1 MSDLPP
7 EAADQPS
14 PAPLSPG
21 GSRRAIA
28 IVVGSLLV
36 AIIGG
41 LFVWQALSDSDDGG
55 GDDVTVL
62 SPREDFLFQPADAPG
77 PDPFTRSVAN
87 VLVDVE
93 DEGLR
98 SGVVVAGPG
107 LYGGTNENVCDVDQL
122 IEFLRENPDMARA
135 WAEVQGLTVAEL
147 EDYLRSLE
155 PAILLENTLVTN
167 HGYRNGRA
175 TPFQAVLEAGTAVL
189 VDEDGIPRARCA
201 CGNPLIPPDTP
212 GEEPPTTSIPDV
224 PTTTVTECPPTPPYG
239 FQESDG
245 GWILE
250 TEEGVYRWYEES
262 RTWVATDGSE
272 ATYEDETL
280 VPGYREECYPCPEDS
295 SGSSSYEYRD
305 GTYRTPEDVAEA
317 EGEPRGAEA
326 RVECEQ
332 SGGHVRLLVI

>member
-7 EAADQPS
+7 DAADQPS
-14 PAPLSPG
+14 PAQLSPG

-28 IVVGSLLV
+28 LLV
-36 AIIGG
+36 ASIGG

-175 TPFQAVLEAGTAVL
+175 TPFQAVLETAFHEHVAPAGT
-189 VDEDGIPRARCA
+189 
-201 CGNPLIPPDTP
+201 
-212 GEEPPTTSIPDV
+212 
-224 PTTTVTECPPTPPYG
+224 
-239 FQESDG
+239 
-245 GWILE
+245 
-250 TEEGVYRWYEES
+250 
-262 RTWVATDGSE
+262 
-272 ATYEDETL
+272 
-280 VPGYREECYPCPEDS
+280 
-295 SGSSSYEYRD
+295 
-305 GTYRTPEDVAEA
+305 
-317 EGEPRGAEA
+317 
-326 RVECEQ
+326 
-332 SGGHVRLLVI
+332 H

>member
-7 EAADQPS
+7 DAADQPS
-14 PAPLSPG
+14 SAALSPG

-41 LFVWQALSDSDDGG
+41 LFAWQALSDSDDGG
-55 GDDVTVL
+55 DDDVTVL

-77 PDPFTRSVAN
+77 PDPFTPSVAN

-122 IEFLRENPDMARA
+122 IEFLRENPDMALA

-155 PAILLENTLVTN
+155 PAILLENTLVTKDLKS
-167 HGYRNGRA
+167 
-175 TPFQAVLEAGTAVL
+175 VV
-189 VDEDGIPRARCA
+189 
-201 CGNPLIPPDTP
+201 
-212 GEEPPTTSIPDV
+212 
-224 PTTTVTECPPTPPYG
+224 
-239 FQESDG
+239 
-245 GWILE
+245 
-250 TEEGVYRWYEES
+250 
-262 RTWVATDGSE
+262 
-272 ATYEDETL
+272 
-280 VPGYREECYPCPEDS
+280 
-295 SGSSSYEYRD
+295 
-305 GTYRTPEDVAEA
+305 
-317 EGEPRGAEA
+317 
-326 RVECEQ
+326 
-332 SGGHVRLLVI
+332 

>member
-1 MSDLPP
+1 M
-7 EAADQPS
+7 
-14 PAPLSPG
+14 
-21 GSRRAIA
+21 
-28 IVVGSLLV
+28 
-36 AIIGG
+36 
-41 LFVWQALSDSDDGG
+41 SDSDDGG

-62 SPREDFLFQPADAPG
+62 SPREDFFSRLTPG
-77 PDPFTRSVAN
+77 PDPFTPSVAN

-122 IEFLRENPDMARA
+122 IEFLWENPDMARA

-212 GEEPPTTSIPDV
+212 GRNHRRPRFRMCRRPRLPNGPD
-224 PTTTVTECPPTPPYG
+224 PA
-239 FQESDG
+239 
-245 GWILE
+245 L
-250 TEEGVYRWYEES
+250 R
-262 RTWVATDGSE
+262 
-272 ATYEDETL
+272 L
-280 VPGYREECYPCPEDS
+280 
-295 SGSSSYEYRD
+295 SGERRRLD
-305 GTYRTPEDVAEA
+305 
-317 EGEPRGAEA
+317 PRN
-326 RVECEQ
+326 
-332 SGGHVRLLVI
+332 